1 MGNDYAPTTT
11 TTTSAAVDLFC
22 LPLRD
27 RHLSVFGM
35 LLPLEA
41 LLRLDT
47 HAHTHFTS
55 IDRITA
61 LCAGRLNAP
70 GIRLS
75 ATPPSKQSH
84 RPHQIDYYSTIG
96 DAFVNTFA
104 QTRTHTLRFLLSPG
118 VFPLTTTA
126 FLPTICRDSAAH
138 TYTRMHTLTSSL
150 TYTRRA
156 LYAALCRN
164 PCLASSII

>member
-1 MGNDYAPTTT
+1 MRLLRP
-11 TTTSAAVDLFC
+11 
-22 LPLRD
+22 LPLAQQLTYFVCPFVTVICPFSACCCLWK
-27 RHLSVFGM
+27 HFFVW
-35 LLPLEA
+35 
-41 LLRLDT
+41 T
-47 HAHTHFTS
+47 HTHTHTHFTS
-55 IDRITA
+55 IERITA

-150 TYTRRA
+150 TYTGRA